1 MLIDNLTY
9 ASLEAEVIGRLRRD
23 LSPEYRYHNAE
34 HTLDVIEA
42 AERLSRM
49 EGLDES
55 DRLLIR
61 TAALLHDTGYLEG
74 RKEHEV
80 ISQRI
85 ARDYLTRLNIDEEQI
100 RKVERMIAAT
110 RVPQQPQDLFDRI
123 LCDADMDY
131 LGREDYFPLASRMYA
146 EFLHDGTVR
155 NEAEWLEL
163 QVKFLGAHRYF
174 TDSAKRTRE
183 AGLNRQLES
192 LRAQYERSRS
202 AARA

>member
-110 RVPQQPQDLFDRI
+110 GCRNNHRI
-123 LCDADMDY
+123 C
-131 LGREDYFPLASRMYA
+131 S
-146 EFLHDGTVR
+146 TVSCAMR
-155 NEAEWLEL
+155 IWI
-163 QVKFLGAHRYF
+163 
-174 TDSAKRTRE
+174 TSAGKII
-183 AGLNRQLES
+183 S
-192 LRAQYERSRS
+192 L
-202 AARA
+202 